1 MKERVNMTFDPE
13 YIDKHLEYLQ
23 LVGLNRSNYF
33 NKIIDFDVKKL
44 DQVTKNENLTFN
56 EVKKIVKEH
65 FNSKIGEGEY

>member
-33 NKIIDFDVKKL
+33 NKIIDFDVKTL

-56 EVKKIVKEH
+56 EVKKIVKEF